1 MTKDKSLIQMI
12 WGIALVL
19 AGIGIFFAMPQ
30 KIVQLQQMQASS
42 FFINFTRFSFYLI
55 ALLLIGGGGRKI
67 YENYRK
73 RNNKL

>member
-1 MTKDKSLIQMI
+1 MTNDKTLIQII

-30 KIVQLQQMQASS
+30 KIVQLQQMQVSS

-55 ALLLIGGGGRKI
+55 AVMLIGGGAGKI
-67 YENYRK
+67 YENYQK
-73 RNNKL
+73 RNNK

>member
-1 MTKDKSLIQMI
+1 MTNDKSLIQII

-30 KIVQLQQMQASS
+30 KAAQLQQMQVSP

-55 ALLLIGGGGRKI
+55 AVLLIGGGAKKI
-67 YENYRK
+67 YENYQK
-73 RNNKL
+73 RNNK